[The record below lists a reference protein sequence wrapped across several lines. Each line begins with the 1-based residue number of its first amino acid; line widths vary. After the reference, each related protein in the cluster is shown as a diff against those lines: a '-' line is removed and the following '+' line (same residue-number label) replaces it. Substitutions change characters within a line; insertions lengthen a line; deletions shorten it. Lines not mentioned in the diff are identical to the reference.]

1 MYKIIKYYLEVRL
14 NYMNYFEKQE
24 ELKKCQNRITFLSF
38 LQVRE
43 DAKAYWEEQD
53 RLKAIKK
60 KMSTIPKEEKEEEQ
74 STYVVPV
81 SYIKKPKGVYLYDLS

>member
-1 MYKIIKYYLEVRL
+1 
-14 NYMNYFEKQE
+14 MNYFEKQE

-53 RLKAIKK
+53 RLQSIKK
-60 KMSTIPKEEKEEEQ
+60 NMLESKQEDNTEEQ

-81 SYIKKPKGVYLYDLS
+81 TYIKKPKGVYLYDLS